1 MNVVIE
7 TPTKARILNYTEEEL
22 ESVKKALTYNNNSI
36 AFQLQKHRANWR
48 LKNRNP
54 VFWEMREKELA
65 DQVKTTLVFEDR
77 DGLWIRTGS
86 IPYLKGINVISNQ
99 VEYPALKP
107 IPWKKNLDFDLYPY
121 QSKSIENLLLA
132 KHGHIELPT
141 GAGKSATLLVL
152 ARVLGGNGVVIATP
166 SQSIFAELLADF
178 TEKLGEKYVGGYG
191 DGKKDIKKPVTIAI
205 GKSLAMLK
213 KDTPAYEFF
222 KNKKAILVDEA
233 HQWAS
238 ETLDVTCN
246 GVFEDTPYRLFVT
259 ATVARG
265 DGGLKLLESIVGKR
279 VYEMSLE
286 EAIKDGYLCPLK
298 VKIISVI
305 SPQTY
310 TTKDPLECKR
320 VHFLY
325 NQNIANVVS
334 TLANAN
340 WNIKKQSTLILVE
353 ELKQIKILK
362 DLIKVPMGYVHAGSK
377 KEASEYGLDQVDSQE
392 QVLAFNEGKIKVLI
406 GTRAIATGTNM
417 FPTHY
422 TINWAGGS
430 SEVVTKQGAMGRST
444 RKLEKSKFKDL
455 HNPKPYSQI
464 WDFHVK
470 DQPILHSQL
479 KKRISFYEETGEK
492 VEWV

>member
-1 MNVVIE
+1 MNIIIE
-7 TPTKARILNYTEEEL
+7 TPTKARIVNYTPEEL
-22 ESVKKALTYNNNSI
+22 ENVRKALTYNNSSI

-48 LKNRNP
+48 LKNRNL
-54 VFWEMREKELA
+54 VYWGIREAELEA
-65 DQVKTTLVFEDR
+65 QVKTTLVFEDK
-77 DGLWIRTGS
+77 DGLWLRTGS
-86 IPYLKGINVISNQ
+86 LPYLKGINVISNQ
-99 VEYPALKP
+99 IDYPAPKP
-107 IPWKKNLDFDLYPY
+107 LPWKKQMGFELYPY
-121 QSKSIENLLLA
+121 QSNSIENLLIE

-141 GAGKSATLLVL
+141 GAGKSAILLVL
-152 ARVLGGNGVVIATP
+152 ARALGGNGVVVATP
-166 SQSIFAELLADF
+166 SQSIFSELLAEF
-178 TEKLGEKYVGGYG
+178 TDKLGEKYVGGYG
-191 DGKKDIKKPVTIAI
+191 DGKKDIKKPITIAI
-205 GKSLAMLK
+205 GKSLSMLK
-213 KDTPAYEFF
+213 EGTPAYEFF

-246 GVFEDTPYRLFVT
+246 GVFSETPYRLFVT

-286 EAIKDGYLCPLK
+286 DAIKNEYLCPLK
-298 VKIISVI
+298 VKVITTI
-305 SPQTY
+305 SPETY

-325 NQNIANVVS
+325 NKNIAKIVA

-362 DLIKVPMGYVHAGSK
+362 DLINVPMGYVHAGSK
-377 KEASEYGLDQVDSQE
+377 KEAAEYGLEQVDSQE

-422 TINWAGGS
+422 TVNWAGGS

-444 RKLEKSKFKDL
+444 RKLEKSKFKEL

>member
-1 MNVVIE
+1 MNIVIE
-7 TPTKARILNYTEEEL
+7 TPTKARLVKYTPEEL
-22 ESVKKALTYNNNSI
+22 ENVKKSLTYNNTSVS
-36 AFQLQKHRANWR
+36 FQLQKHRANWR

-54 VFWEMREKELA
+54 VYWEMRERELA
-65 DQVKTTLVFEDR
+65 DQVQTTLVFEDNQ
-77 DGLWIRTGS
+77 GLWIRTGS

-99 VEYPALKP
+99 VDYPDLKP
-107 IPWKKNLDFDLYPY
+107 LPWKKKLDFDLYPY
-121 QSKSIENLLLA
+121 QSLSIEKLLLE

-141 GAGKSATLLVL
+141 GAGKSVILLSL
-152 ARVLGGNGVVIATP
+152 ARMLGGNGVVVATP
-166 SQSIFAELLADF
+166 SQSIFSELLADF
-178 TEKLGEKYVGGYG
+178 TDKLGEKYVGGYG
-191 DGKKDIKKPVTIAI
+191 DGKKDIKKPITIAI
-205 GKSLAMLK
+205 GRSLAMLK

-246 GVFEDTPYRLFVT
+246 GVFDEAPYRLFVT
-259 ATVARG
+259 ATIARG
-265 DGGLKLLESIVGKR
+265 DGGIKLLESIVGKR

-286 EAIKDGYLCPLK
+286 TAIKEGYLCPLK
-298 VKIISVI
+298 TKVI
-305 SPQTY
+305 TTVSPETY
-310 TTKDPLECKR
+310 STKDPLECKR

-325 NQNIANVVS
+325 NKNIAKLVA

-362 DLIKVPMGYVHAGSK
+362 DLINVPMGYVHAGSK
-377 KEASEYGLDQVDSQE
+377 KDAAEYGLEQVDSQE

-430 SEVVTKQGAMGRST
+430 SEVVTKQGTMGRST
-444 RKLEKSKFKDL
+444 RKLEKSKFKEL
-455 HNPKPYSQI
+455 HNLKPYSQI

-470 DQPILHSQL
+470 DQPILYSQL